1 MNSQRNGLSQY
12 NKIYEYPFTL
22 HNQNVQMIMT
32 SVSGHLLSTEFPL
45 TYKSWKSCNPVEL
58 FTAEVIQ
65 YCKEDYM
72 PIKKTL
78 EREVKNCKKLIIWT
92 DCDREGIW
100 EGFIFNGDV
109 NEIKTSHVLKKV
121 KESGWKS

>member
-1 MNSQRNGLSQY
+1 
-12 NKIYEYPFTL
+12 
-22 HNQNVQMIMT
+22 
-32 SVSGHLLSTEFPL
+32 
-45 TYKSWKSCNPVEL
+45 VEL